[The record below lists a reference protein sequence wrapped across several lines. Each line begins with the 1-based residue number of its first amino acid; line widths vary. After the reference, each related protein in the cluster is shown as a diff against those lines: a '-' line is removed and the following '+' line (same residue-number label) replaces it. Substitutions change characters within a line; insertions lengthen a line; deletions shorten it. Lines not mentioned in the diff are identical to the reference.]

1 MNSNSGSSGGTALP
15 PIHSYRPQ
23 HDQRTPSPSSSS
35 SAAGGQPLSPPLQ
48 QQQQAPSVT
57 PTAGPRNTKARA
69 CTNCKT
75 KKIACRPS
83 TVAGVCTKCQRDNK
97 RCIVEEPTPRPVRGK
112 GTSKARVAEMEKKL
126 DGLVALL
133 TGAKNIS
140 PNTNNNDGSA
150 ANLSDQEQAA
160 IGLANLAPSLSRLY
174 GLGDGESANKATN
187 NDTPMFDFAG
197 AVCCKAKDEEAES
210 LKRQGQEAEDQRRR
224 QSSSGRDSNVF
235 MMPPPSK
242 IPLED
247 VISRN
252 LLTEAEA
259 TENLTIFADMV
270 THFPFY
276 VLPAEETVASLRA
289 SKPILLMAI
298 LTTASGRNKR
308 VQVALERDF
317 RRVFSEKILVNG
329 EKRLEL
335 LQAGLIYLAWFQ
347 CHFSPKTQIFLQLMH
362 LMISLVT
369 ELGYDQKPNR
379 DRNLIGGG
387 ADANMASPGY
397 SENGTEIVEPPEKI
411 ELRELRSKEIRRA
424 FLGTWWL
431 TNSVS
436 MAFRKRIPLHYSSF
450 MRRCQQSFEV
460 NPEFESDKY
469 MVMMLKLQKFQEDIC
484 ETFKYHDQEIAGKQD
499 ILRIQM
505 NLKAFNSQLKELER
519 ELQFLDPRHPTYD
532 AVYTT
537 FPLLGMYLNEI
548 GLHMT
553 PPPPS
558 TSPFAPTNSLE
569 FTAERIN
576 IMSDCLSYTKKYLE
590 CITTREPHTYGKLS
604 AASWMSMSYGLVVLS
619 KLALGSTEPVDLC
632 NIKENT
638 IIQYSNDK
646 STLLKPHPAIVEQA
660 IREEKERLN
669 RRREAGIRR
678 SPSPESSKPGIAFIP
693 SPTNVDGWDTSVVRA
708 AVRMDVYL
716 DRLVELCKVLHR
728 PQEAI
733 KEEDRER
740 YRANGVEDVVGPD
753 IYDFGVWMFGTM
765 KEWYLA
771 MVRREEEIEDAV
783 RDAVS
788 ATPGSATMGSISAG
802 SGSTGGSIVSGVM
815 EGAATARTRSTSISI
830 MTPTPPTGS
839 GGGAGGD
846 WYQPSHSL
854 QGLKRKYDA
863 TDRSSGRM
871 GVAPTGGMGG
881 EYGSPGGSG
890 TGGGMPGNN
899 MNSIE
904 MGLPPSMGFDM
915 LDAGSGDD
923 FWGAMWS
930 SWPLFYPGA

>member
-1 MNSNSGSSGGTALP
+1 MLCKLCDNVHTKYTCTFSIRKLIRESN
-15 PIHSYRPQ
+15 IR
-23 HDQRTPSPSSSS
+23 
-35 SAAGGQPLSPPLQ
+35 
-48 QQQQAPSVT
+48 
-57 PTAGPRNTKARA
+57 
-69 CTNCKT
+69 
-75 KKIACRPS
+75 
-83 TVAGVCTKCQRDNK
+83 CQRDNK

-133 TGAKNIS
+133 TGAKSIS
-140 PNTNNNDGSA
+140 PNTNNSDASA

-160 IGLANLAPSLSRLY
+160 IGLANLAPTLSRLY
-174 GLGDGESANKATN
+174 GLSGDGESANKSASK
-187 NDTPMFDFAG
+187 DTQMFDFAS
-197 AVCCKAKDEEAES
+197 AVCPSTLKAEADEAER
-210 LKRQGQEAEDQRRR
+210 KRQEQEAGRQRQR
-224 QSSSGRDSNVF
+224 QPSSGRDSNSF
-235 MMPPPSK
+235 IMPPPSK

-247 VISRN
+247 VIGRN

-259 TENLTIFADMV
+259 AESLTIFTDMA

-276 VLPAEETVASLRA
+276 ILPPDENIASLRA
-289 SKPILLMAI
+289 SKPILLMAMM
-298 LTTASGRNKR
+298 TTASGRNKR

-317 RRVFSEKILVNG
+317 RKVFSEKILVLG

-379 DRNLIGGG
+379 DKNQIGAGMSS
-387 ADANMASPGY
+387 DTNMASPGY
-397 SENGTEIVEPPEKI
+397 SENGTEIVESPEKV
-411 ELRELRSKEIRRA
+411 ELRELRSKEIRRT
-424 FLGTWWL
+424 FLGCWWL
-431 TNSVS
+431 TNSIS
-436 MAFRKRIPLHYSSF
+436 IAFRKRIPLHYSSF

-469 MVMMLKLQKFQEDIC
+469 MVMLLKLQKFQEDVC
-484 ETFKYHDQEIAGKQD
+484 ETFKYHDLEVAGKQD

-505 NLKAFNSQLKELER
+505 SLKAFNSQLKDLER
-519 ELQFLDPRHPTYD
+519 EMQFLDPRHPSYD
-532 AVYTT
+532 AVYTA
-537 FPLLGMYLNEI
+537 FPAMGMYLHEI

-558 TSPFAPTNSLE
+558 TSPYAPTNSLE

-576 IMSDCLSYTKKYLE
+576 ILSDCLSYTKKYLE
-590 CITTREPHTYGKLS
+590 CVTTRDPHTYGKLS
-604 AASWMSMSYGLVVLS
+604 ASSWMSMSYALVVLS
-619 KLALGSTEPVDLC
+619 KLALGGTEPVDLC

-646 STLLKPHPAIVEQA
+646 STMLKPHPAIIEQA
-660 IREEKERLN
+660 IREERERMI
-669 RRREAGIRR
+669 RRREAGSRR
-678 SPSPESSKPGIAFIP
+678 SPSPESAKPGIAFIP

-716 DRLVELCKVLHR
+716 DRLVELCKLLHS
-728 PQEAI
+728 PQKDI

-740 YRANGVEDVVGPD
+740 YRANGVEETVGPD
-753 IYDFGVWMFGTM
+753 IYDFGIWMFGTM

-771 MVRREEEIEDAV
+771 MVKREEEIEDAV

-788 ATPGSATMGSISAG
+788 ATPGSATVGSISAG
-802 SGSTGGSIVSGVM
+802 SGSTGGSIISGVM
-815 EGAATARTRSTSISI
+815 EQTARTRSTSISI

-839 GGGAGGD
+839 GSSAGGNGE
-846 WYQPSHSL
+846 WYTPNHGL
-854 QGLKRKYDA
+854 QGLKRKYEADK
-863 TDRSSGRM
+863 SSGRM
-871 GVAPTGGMGG
+871 GMAPTGGMGG

-890 TGGGMPGNN
+890 GAMQGMNPV
-899 MNSIE
+899 E
-904 MGLPPSMGFDM
+904 MGLPPSMGFDL
-915 LDAGSGDD
+915 LDGGGGDD